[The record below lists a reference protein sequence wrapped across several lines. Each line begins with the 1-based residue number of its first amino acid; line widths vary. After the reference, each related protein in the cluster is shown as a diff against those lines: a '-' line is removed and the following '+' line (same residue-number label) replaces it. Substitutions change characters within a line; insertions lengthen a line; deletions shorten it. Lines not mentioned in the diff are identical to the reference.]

1 MADREIAPSGRPFVE
16 YAPTL
21 MNHSSESA
29 KLNHALEAQTAY
41 FATRRPIRLQPADTP
56 YIHRH
61 FSEVSSA
68 CGLSDGELLCEWGS
82 GLGRFSEL
90 ALGRGRG
97 RRLTGIELSPQLATE
112 CRERLSG
119 REDVRIETGDVA
131 GVLGRLSERFDLM
144 LGFFV
149 LHHLP
154 ELPAY
159 FRAAAAALRPG
170 GRMAFAEPNPFHP
183 LFPVQIL
190 LTPGMRWRAEAG
202 IYRLYPEAVRRA
214 ALDAGFERVEIA
226 RYGALPRSPYNLLA
240 RAGAERFVERLVP
253 GVVKPF
259 QTIVAWR

>member
-1 MADREIAPSGRPFVE
+1 MSPPSG
-16 YAPTL
+16 
-21 MNHSSESA
+21 SA
-29 KLNHALEAQTAY
+29 KLTPALEAQTAY
-41 FATRRPIRLQPADTP
+41 FATRRPVRMQPADTP
-56 YIHRH
+56 YIRRH
-61 FSEVSSA
+61 LAEVSEA
-68 CGLSDGELLCEWGS
+68 CRLGGGEVLCEWGS

-90 ALGRGRG
+90 ALGHG
-97 RRLTGIELSPQLATE
+97 RRLTGIELSPSLAAE
-112 CRERLSG
+112 CRERLAG
-119 REDVRIETGDVA
+119 RNDVRIETGDIA
-131 GVLGRLSERFDLM
+131 SVLGQGTDRFDLM

-190 LTPGMRWRAEAG
+190 LTPGMRWSAEAG
-202 IYRLYPEAVRRA
+202 IYRLYPQAIRRA
-214 ALDAGFERVEIA
+214 ALDAGFARVDIA

-240 RAGAERFVERLVP
+240 RARAERVVERFVP
-253 GVVKPF
+253 DVVKPF

>member
-1 MADREIAPSGRPFVE
+1 MSPP
-16 YAPTL
+16 
-21 MNHSSESA
+21 SESA
-29 KLNHALEAQTAY
+29 KLTPALEAQTAY
-41 FATRRPIRLQPADTP
+41 FATRRPIRMQPADTP
-56 YIHRH
+56 YIRRH
-61 FSEVSSA
+61 FTEVSEA
-68 CGLSDGELLCEWGS
+68 CRLSDGEVLCEWGS

-90 ALGRGRG
+90 ALGRGR
-97 RRLTGIELSPQLATE
+97 RLTGIELSPSLAAE
-112 CRERLSG
+112 CRARLAG
-119 REDVRIETGDVA
+119 RDDVRIETGDVA
-131 GVLGRLSERFDLM
+131 SVLGRGSDRFDLM

-159 FRAAAAALRPG
+159 FQAAAAALRPG

-190 LTPGMRWRAEAG
+190 LTPGMRWSAEAG

-214 ALDAGFERVEIA
+214 ALDAGFSRVEIA

-240 RAGAERFVERLVP
+240 RAGAERLVERLVP
-253 GVVKPF
+253 DVVKPF